1 MEPLDKKRNARRNVI
16 FFCLIL
22 LVFCVADLVQ
32 KDIFFS
38 ESENRIL
45 TQKPRFSVESF
56 FSGEYAEAYEKY
68 VNEQFVSRDNWITLK
83 TYMDMALQKKEIN
96 GVYLA
101 KDNYLIEQHLAKD
114 YPQELVDKKLG
125 LLNKLVQEYPQT
137 QVLLAPTADNIL
149 LDKLP
154 AQAPYFEQRELL
166 QQVKDSVG
174 EGQVINVFDILTEH
188 AKEDIYYRTD
198 HHWTTRGA
206 YYAYLEWAEANN
218 FSPVRY
224 PLSSLQTV
232 TEEFQ
237 GTLQSKVNLPVDG
250 EAIQMFPQTNL
261 SPVKITYDL
270 GLAADGFY
278 EEKYLKEKNK
288 YGYFLDDIHGLVE
301 IETTS
306 PIRKQLFVI
315 KDSYANTM
323 LPLLATHYEKIYVLD
338 LRYFNGKLFEF
349 MQSCD
354 EYGNMDVLVLY
365 NCIHFLEDFEY
376 Y

>member
-1 MEPLDKKRNARRNVI
+1 MEPQDKRRNAWRNVI

-32 KDIFFS
+32 EDIFFS
-38 ESENRIL
+38 TSENRIL
-45 TQKPRFSVESF
+45 TQKPRFSMESL
-56 FSGEYAEAYEKY
+56 FSGEYAKAYEEY
-68 VNEQFVSRDNWITLK
+68 VNDQFVSRDNWITLK
-83 TYMDMALQKKEIN
+83 TYADIVLQKKEIN

-101 KDNYLIEQHLAKD
+101 KDDYLIEQHMPEE
-114 YPQELVDKKLG
+114 YPQELIDEKLE
-125 LLNKLVQEYPQT
+125 LLDRLVQEYPQT

-149 LDKLP
+149 LKELP
-154 AQAPYFEQRELL
+154 AQAPYFDQRELL
-166 QQVKDSVG
+166 QQVKDNIG
-174 EGQVINVFDILTEH
+174 EAQVIDVFAALTEH
-188 AKEDIYYRTD
+188 ADEEIYYRTD

-206 YYAYLEWAEANN
+206 YYAYLEWTKANEVL
-218 FSPVRY
+218 PVRY
-224 PLSSLQTV
+224 PLESLQTV
-232 TEEFQ
+232 TEDFR
-237 GTLQSKVNLPVDG
+237 GTLYSKINLPVDG
-250 EAIQMFPQTNL
+250 EPIQIFPQTQVL
-261 SPVKITYDL
+261 PVKITYDL
-270 GLAADGFY
+270 GLSADSFY

-301 IETTS
+301 IETTA
-306 PIRKQLFVI
+306 PLRKQLFVI
-315 KDSYANTM
+315 KDSYANTL

-338 LRYFNGKLFEF
+338 LRYFNGKLFDF

>member
-1 MEPLDKKRNARRNVI
+1 MEPRDKKRNAWRNVL
-16 FFCLIL
+16 FFCGIL
-22 LVFCVADLVQ
+22 LVFCIADLV
-32 KDIFFS
+32 KEDVFFS

-45 TQKPRFSVESF
+45 TQKPRFSMESLL
-56 FSGEYAEAYEKY
+56 SGEYTKAYEEY
-68 VNEQFVSRDNWITLK
+68 VNDQFVSRDNWITLK
-83 TYMDMALQKKEIN
+83 TYMDIVLRKKEIN

-101 KDNYLIEQHLAKD
+101 KGDYLIEQHLQED
-114 YPQELVDKKLG
+114 YPQETIDKKLE
-125 LLNKLVQEYPQT
+125 LLKQLTQEYPQT

-154 AQAPYFEQRELL
+154 SQAPYFDQRALL
-166 QQVKDSVG
+166 QQVKDTVG
-174 EGQVINVFDILTEH
+174 EDAVIDVFDALAEH

-206 YYAYLEWAEANN
+206 YYAYMEWAQVNE

-232 TEEFQ
+232 TEDFK
-237 GTLQSKVNLPVDG
+237 GTLYSKLNLPVEG
-250 EAIQMFPQTNL
+250 EAIQMFPQTML
-261 SPVKITYDL
+261 SPVKITYDMAL
-270 GLAADGFY
+270 TADSFY
-278 EEKYLKEKNK
+278 EEKYLGGKNK

-301 IETTS
+301 IETIS

-338 LRYFNGKLFEF
+338 LRYFNGNLFEF

>member
-1 MEPLDKKRNARRNVI
+1 MEPRDKKRNAWRNVL
-16 FFCLIL
+16 FFSIIL
-22 LVFCVADLVQ
+22 LVFCVADLTRE
-32 KDIFFS
+32 DIFFS

-45 TQKPRFSVESF
+45 AQKPRFSMESL
-56 FSGEYAEAYEKY
+56 FSGEYMKDYEEY
-68 VNEQFVSRDNWITLK
+68 VNDQFVSRDNWITLK
-83 TYMDMALQKKEIN
+83 TYTDILLQKKEIN

-101 KDNYLIEQHLAKD
+101 KDDYLIEQHLPQD
-114 YPQELVDKKLG
+114 YSQEMIDGKLELLEGLVK
-125 LLNKLVQEYPQT
+125 EYPQT
-137 QVLLAPTADNIL
+137 QVMLVPTADNIL
-149 LDKLP
+149 LEKLP
-154 AQAPYFEQRELL
+154 AQAPYFDQKELL
-166 QQVKDSVG
+166 EQVEGKVG
-174 EGQVINVFDILTEH
+174 ESQVINVFDALTEH
-188 AKEDIYYRTD
+188 AQEEIYYRTN

-206 YYAYLEWAEANN
+206 YYAYMEWAQVNN

-224 PLSSLQTV
+224 PLDSLQTV
-232 TEEFQ
+232 TEDFR
-237 GTLQSKVNLPVDG
+237 GTLYSKINLPVEG
-250 EAIQMFPQTNL
+250 ETIQMFPQTEVL
-261 SPVKITYDL
+261 PVKITYDM
-270 GLAADGFY
+270 GVSSESFY
-278 EEKYLKEKNK
+278 EEKYLAGKNK

-338 LRYFNGKLFEF
+338 LRYFNGKLFDF

-376 Y
+376 K